1 MAVIRNEDLETMEK
15 VSKILYNTIC
25 SQNVGNN
32 EYYNI
37 MLTFQDM
44 VKRFVADKNNAK
56 GNSSSFNKK
65 NPEYHKIMNN
75 ISSNKKNNNL
85 EKVEYWKNKLK
96 ELKES
101 GIC

>member
-15 VSKILYNTIC
+15 VSKILHNTIC
-25 SQNVGNN
+25 YQSVEGNEDYNVM
-32 EYYNI
+32 I
-37 MLTFQDM
+37 TFQNM
-44 VKRFVADKNNAK
+44 IKRFIADKNSAK
-56 GNSSSFNKK
+56 GSSSSFNKK

-75 ISSNKKNNNL
+75 ISSNRKNNNL

>member
-1 MAVIRNEDLETMEK
+1 MAIIKNEDLETMEK

-44 VKRFVADKNNAK
+44 IKRFVADKNNAK
-56 GNSSSFNKK
+56 GNYSSFNKK